1 MNHLGVEN
9 CPFCNTH
16 VLDAEFAE
24 SENFR
29 AIYNRAP
36 ILAGHSLVIPKRHV
50 TSLMDLNELELC
62 EFVAFGRK
70 SLKILLR
77 AFDARSFDW
86 SIQEGKEAG
95 QTVPHLHLHLIP
107 RKPNDLARPGDWY
120 SELCKSQ
127 PGILDSESR
136 AKLTPDQMKEA
147 VTNLR
152 KIAEGLVTSNRDPF
166 AS

>member
-1 MNHLGVEN
+1 MNHPGVAN
-9 CPFCNTH
+9 CPFCNTNI
-16 VLDAEFAE
+16 LDAEFAE

-50 TSLMDLNELELC
+50 TGLMDLNESELC

-77 AFDARSFDW
+77 AFNARSFDW
-86 SIQEGKEAG
+86 SIQEGEEAG

-107 RKPNDLARPGDWY
+107 RKPNDLTRPGDWY
-120 SELCKSQ
+120 SQLCKSR
-127 PGILDSESR
+127 PVIIDSESR
-136 AKLTPDQMKEA
+136 LKLTPDQMKEM
-147 VTNLR
+147 VISLR
-152 KIAEGLVTSNRDPF
+152 KIAEGLISRNHDPF

>member
-1 MNHLGVEN
+1 
-9 CPFCNTH
+9 
-16 VLDAEFAE
+16 
-24 SENFR
+24 
-29 AIYNRAP
+29 
-36 ILAGHSLVIPKRHV
+36 
-50 TSLMDLNELELC
+50 MDLNELELC
-62 EFVAFGRK
+62 EFVTFGRK

-86 SIQEGKEAG
+86 SIQEGEEAG

-120 SELCKSQ
+120 SELCKSR
-127 PGILDSESR
+127 PEIIDSELR
-136 AKLTPDQMKEA
+136 VNLTPDQMKEM